1 MDNVL
6 QFGSVIVNSNY
17 SKKVQINNLGD
28 TSVKYNWNIS
38 PDKKKIITIKPETVV
53 LLPQTDF

>member
-38 PDKKKIITIKPETVV
+38 PDKKKIITIKP
-53 LLPQTDF
+53 